1 MRPAVASGPVVSY
14 TAVSPLPAL
23 WLAVYS
29 LLRYL
34 SGHPGRMLS
43 AIVLYGAR
51 KFLNPCP
58 MQNLSRGRQ
67 GVSAEPSYTMVR
79 SRRSETNP
87 LMNRHTYHQA
97 CHDSVTDSK

>member
-14 TAVSPLPAL
+14 TAVSPLPTL

-51 KFLNPCP
+51 KFLNSRPI
-58 MQNLSRGRQ
+58 QNFKSRPSRGLSR
-67 GVSAEPSYTMVR
+67 TII
-79 SRRSETNP
+79 
-87 LMNRHTYHQA
+87 
-97 CHDSVTDSK
+97 HDG